1 VTATL
6 LKRRSGVAAARRVG
20 KARRH
25 FRVRK
30 NVSGTAERPR
40 LVVSRSLRHIVA
52 QIVDDTQGRTLASA
66 STMDTSIRTSAAA
79 TSSGEGGSKSDLAR
93 KVGALLADRAKAA
106 GISKVVFDRGGN
118 RYAGRIAALADA
130 AREAGLEF

>member
-1 VTATL
+1 MSATL
-6 LKRRSGVAAARRVG
+6 LKRRNGGGVAAARRVG

-25 FRVRK
+25 FRIRK
-30 NVSGTAERPR
+30 AVIGTAAQPR
-40 LVVSRSLRHIVA
+40 LVVTRSLRHIVA
-52 QIVDDTQGRTLASA
+52 QIVDDGAGRTLASA
-66 STMDTSIRTSAAA
+66 STMDASLRSAD
-79 TSSGEGGSKSDLAR
+79 GSKSDLSR

-106 GISKVVFDRGGN
+106 GINKVVFDRGGN

>member
-6 LKRRSGVAAARRVG
+6 LKRRNGGGVAAKRAVG

-30 NVSGTAERPR
+30 NLRGTAERPR
-40 LVVSRSLRHIVA
+40 LVVTRSSRHITA
-52 QIVDDTQGRTLASA
+52 QIIDDLRGHTLVSA
-66 STMDTSIRTSAAA
+66 STLDASLRGAEGDKSA
-79 TSSGEGGSKSDLAR
+79 LAGR
-93 KVGALLADRAKAA
+93 VGALLAERAKAA
-106 GISKVVFDRGGN
+106 GVSKVVFDRGGN
-118 RYAGRIAALADA
+118 KYAGRIAALADA

>member
-1 VTATL
+1 MTATL
-6 LKRRSGVAAARRVG
+6 LKRRNGGGVAAARRIG

-30 NVSGTAERPR
+30 NVYGTAARPR

-52 QIVDDTQGRTLASA
+52 QVVDDAQGRTLVSA
-66 STMDTSIRTSAAA
+66 STMDTSIRGA
-79 TSSGEGGSKSDLAR
+79 EGAKSELAS
-93 KVGALLADRAKAA
+93 KVGALVAERAKAA
-106 GISKVVFDRGGN
+106 GISKVVFDRGGSK
-118 RYAGRIAALADA
+118 YAGRIAALADA

>member
-6 LKRRSGVAAARRVG
+6 LKRRNGGGVAAKRAVG

-30 NVSGTAERPR
+30 NVRGTAERPR
-40 LVVSRSLRHIVA
+40 LVVTRSSRHITA
-52 QIVDDTQGRTLASA
+52 QIIDDLRGHTLVSA
-66 STMDTSIRTSAAA
+66 STLDASVRGTEGDKSA
-79 TSSGEGGSKSDLAR
+79 LAG
-93 KVGALLADRAKAA
+93 KVGALLAERAKAA
-106 GISKVVFDRGGN
+106 GVSKVVFDRGGN
-118 RYAGRIAALADA
+118 KYAGRIAALAGA

>member
-1 VTATL
+1 MSATL
-6 LKRRSGVAAARRVG
+6 LKRRRGVAAKRAIGR
-20 KARRH
+20 ARRH

-40 LVVSRSLRHIVA
+40 LVVTRSLRHITA
-52 QIVDDTQGRTLASA
+52 QVVDDGKGHTLASA
-66 STMDTSIRTSAAA
+66 STLDASIRGGDGDKSA
-79 TSSGEGGSKSDLAR
+79 LAG
-93 KVGALLADRAKAA
+93 KVGALLAERAKAA

-118 RYAGRIAALADA
+118 RYGGRLAALADA

>member
-6 LKRRSGVAAARRVG
+6 LKRRNGVAAKRAVG

-25 FRVRK
+25 FRIRR
-30 NVSGTAERPR
+30 NLSGTAERPR
-40 LVVSRSLRHIVA
+40 LVVTRTLRHIWV
-52 QIVDDTQGRTLASA
+52 QIVDDTKGHTVVSA
-66 STMDTSIRTSAAA
+66 SSMDASIKGAEGDKSAIA
-79 TSSGEGGSKSDLAR
+79 G

-106 GISKVVFDRGGN
+106 GITKVVFDRGGN

-130 AREAGLEF
+130 ARGAGLEF

>member
-6 LKRRSGVAAARRVG
+6 LKRRNGGGVAAKRAVG

-30 NVSGTAERPR
+30 NVRGSAERPR
-40 LVVSRSLRHIVA
+40 LVVTRSTRHISA
-52 QIVDDTQGRTLASA
+52 QIVDDLKGHTLVSA
-66 STMDTSIRTSAAA
+66 STLDASLRGAEGDKSAQAA
-79 TSSGEGGSKSDLAR
+79 
-93 KVGALLADRAKAA
+93 KVGALLAERAKAA
-106 GISKVVFDRGGN
+106 GVSKVVFDRGGN
-118 RYAGRIAALADA
+118 QYTGRIAALAGA

>member
-6 LKRRSGVAAARRVG
+6 LKRRNGAGVANKRAVG

-30 NVSGTAERPR
+30 NVRGTAERPR
-40 LVVSRSLRHIVA
+40 LVVTRSSRNITA
-52 QIVDDTQGRTLASA
+52 QIVDDLRGHTLASA
-66 STMDTSIRTSAAA
+66 STLDASLRGAEGDKSA
-79 TSSGEGGSKSDLAR
+79 LAG
-93 KVGALLADRAKAA
+93 KVGALLAERAKAA
-106 GISKVVFDRGGN
+106 GVSKVVFDRGGN
-118 RYAGRIAALADA
+118 RYAGRIASLANA